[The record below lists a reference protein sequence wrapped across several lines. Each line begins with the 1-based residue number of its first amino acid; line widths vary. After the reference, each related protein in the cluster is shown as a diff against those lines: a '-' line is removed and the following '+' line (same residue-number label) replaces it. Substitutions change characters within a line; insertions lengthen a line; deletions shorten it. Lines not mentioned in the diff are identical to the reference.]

1 MIFVMNKNNYTT
13 WIEISQSAYAH
24 NLTFFRK
31 KIPSATEFSVV
42 IKSNAYG
49 HGMLE
54 MAQLA
59 VRHGADSFCVHSLD
73 EAVQLRQA
81 GFRQDILIMGPV
93 PLLRLSEVV
102 EHDFRLALFNP
113 ETLRELASL
122 TRRRNQPVRVHL
134 KLETGTYRQGISE
147 KELPEFL
154 HAMKDAPLLRL
165 EAVYTHFANI
175 EDTTNHDYAL
185 RQLQRFNEMTDF
197 VQKNGFPGV
206 KKHTAC
212 SAAILLFPETHFD
225 MVRLGI
231 SQYGLW
237 PSRETF
243 VSYKIRHT
251 RNGEDVLRPVL
262 SWKTRVGQI
271 KEVPANHCI
280 GYGCT
285 YQTTRDSRIAVLP
298 IGYSDGYDRGLSN
311 QSYVLI
317 HGQRAPIRGRVC
329 MNLIMVDVTD
339 IPNVRLEDEVVLI
352 GQQGKEVITVDYLAG
367 LIGTINYEL
376 VTRINWQIPRLVV
389 D

>member
-1 MIFVMNKNNYTT
+1 MNKNNYTT

-24 NLTFFRK
+24 NLAFFRK
-31 KIPSATEFSVV
+31 KIPPTTELSVV

-54 MAQLA
+54 IARLA
-59 VRHGADSFCVHSLD
+59 VQSGADSFCVHSLD
-73 EAVQLRQA
+73 EALQLRKA
-81 GFRQDILIMGPV
+81 GFGQDTLIMGPV
-93 PLLRLSEVV
+93 PLGRLSEVV
-102 EHDFRLALFNP
+102 EHNFRLALFTT
-113 ETLRELASL
+113 ETLRELARL
-122 TRRRNQPVRVHL
+122 AQAGNQPVRVHL

-147 KELPEFL
+147 RELPRFL
-154 HAMKDAPLLRL
+154 AALKEAPMLQL

-185 RQLQRFNEMTDF
+185 RQLQRFTEMAEA
-197 VQKNGFPGV
+197 VQKSGFPGV

-298 IGYSDGYDRGLSN
+298 IGYADGYDRGLSN

-339 IPNVRLEDEVVLI
+339 IPDVRLEDEVVLI
-352 GQQGKEVITVDYLAG
+352 GRQGNEVITADYLAG

-376 VTRINWQIPRLVV
+376 VTRINWQIPRVV
-389 D
+389 VE